1 MTKAGDVRQPGARM
15 ERLATQM
22 ARSRA
27 DVAMWDL
34 NIVVF
39 LFAVLTIVII
49 LVSLDVGTNVL
60 VPVALSGLV
69 VAWMLARRR
78 GKRLFR
84 RFYTEELSGLQQEP
98 TEDVAVF
105 AGKLTS
111 REIEILNYVAQ
122 GYANKRIAQELN
134 ISINTV
140 KNFISGILEKLDA
153 SDRTEAVVIAIRHG
167 MISIR

>member
-1 MTKAGDVRQPGARM
+1 MR
-15 ERLATQM
+15 
-22 ARSRA
+22 
-27 DVAMWDL
+27 
-34 NIVVF
+34 
-39 LFAVLTIVII
+39 
-49 LVSLDVGTNVL
+49 
-60 VPVALSGLV
+60 
-69 VAWMLARRR
+69 ARRR

-105 AGKLTS
+105 AGTLTS
-111 REIEILNYVAQ
+111 REIENLNCVAL

-140 KNFISGILEKLDA
+140 KNFISRILEKLDA